1 MPDSSAEVSP
11 RALFL
16 AVVPPIMLPVF
27 LGAADPTV
35 VATALPAIGAAF
47 GHVRLL
53 PWMVV
58 ANLMAGTI
66 AAAAYGRLADLFGQ
80 RRMLLSAM
88 VLFVLAGA
96 LCAAAPGLGW
106 LIAGRVLG
114 GLGAG
119 GLTTLTQALIGT
131 LVPARER
138 GRYQSYYAACIVAGS
153 AFGPVAGGVLAG
165 AFGWRAVF
173 LSYLPPG
180 LIALALIARL
190 PPEPRPRRAR
200 VDLAGIGLLTAFV
213 VPFLLAVSRLQRP
226 SLAALPGTLAEAAL
240 AALALAL
247 LLRQQRAAG
256 ATGVMALPLLRDPSF
271 WRSDLMSACSGA
283 SLTAMV
289 TFLPLYFG
297 VIGGLASGRAGM
309 LLMPLTVGVS
319 MGSVATGWLI
329 ARSGRTAIFPM
340 LGLGFTALTLV
351 AAAWFAPALGVTGV
365 AWLVALGGVAQG
377 SAMLTAQLTVQLV
390 APVRML
396 GAAAGSVQLSRSLGS
411 AFGAA
416 VAGAVLFG
424 LLGWHDPRAPSVFAA
439 LVRHGPGALAA
450 LAPPARAAAAAAIG
464 WAFRGVFLTVA
475 VFSLTIV
482 AAAASMPVRRV

>member
-1 MPDSSAEVSP
+1 MPDSPAEVSP

-35 VATALPAIGAAF
+35 VATTLPAIGAAF

-58 ANLMAGTI
+58 ANLMATTI

-80 RRMLLSAM
+80 RRMLLMAM
-88 VLFVLAGA
+88 GTFVTAGA
-96 LCAAAPGLGW
+96 LCAAAPTLDW
-106 LIAGRVLG
+106 LIAGRVLAGFG
-114 GLGAG
+114 GG
-119 GLTTLTQALIGT
+119 GLTTLSQAVIGA
-131 LVPARER
+131 LVPAPER

-153 AFGPVAGGVLAG
+153 AFGPLAGGVLAG

-173 LSYLPPG
+173 LSYLAPG
-180 LIALALIARL
+180 LIALWLIARL
-190 PPEPRPRRAR
+190 PRAAAPGR
-200 VDLAGIGLLTAFV
+200 GGIDVPGIALLAAFV

-226 SLAALPGTLAEAAL
+226 NLDALPGTLAEAAL
-240 AALALAL
+240 AALALVA
-247 LLRQQRAAG
+247 LLRQQRGAG
-256 ATGVMALPLLRDPSF
+256 AAGVMALPLLRNPSF
-271 WRSDLMSACSGA
+271 WRADLISACSGA
-283 SLTAMV
+283 SLSAMV

-297 VIGGLASGRAGM
+297 VVGGLGSGRAGM
-309 LLMPLTVGVS
+309 LLMPLTMAVS
-319 MGSVATGWLI
+319 LGSVATGWLI

-365 AWLVALGGVAQG
+365 AWLLALGGLAQG

-390 APVRML
+390 APLRML

-424 LLGWHDPRAPSVFAA
+424 LLGWQDARAPSVFAA
-439 LVRHGPGALAA
+439 LVRHAPGALAA